1 MLSEILVSSSCL
13 PADCG
18 AVSCS
23 SSAAD
28 ANGGDE
34 GNDEGDA
41 AATRLVYPGLKF
53 CASRYTDRIYLY
65 SKVQLLIIVSSVK
78 NGGGSVMPILFKF
91 KQISR
96 EIIKIFFLHCLRK
109 VSLKSSM
116 PAQLYDLLTA
126 AKHLQF
132 FPPLPISQQ
141 STA

>member
-18 AVSCS
+18 VVSCS

-41 AATRLVYPGLKF
+41 AAQLVYPGLKF
-53 CASRYTDRIYLY
+53 CASQYTDRIYLY
-65 SKVQLLIIVSSVK
+65 SKVQLLIIISIVT
-78 NGGGSVMPILFKF
+78 NGGESIMLILFKF

-96 EIIKIFFLHCLRK
+96 EIIK
-109 VSLKSSM
+109 
-116 PAQLYDLLTA
+116 
-126 AKHLQF
+126 
-132 FPPLPISQQ
+132 
-141 STA
+141 